1 MCGASITPWRVSE
14 GKREESLPRV
24 RSAKQEAG
32 PSVVPGAEWSR
43 PVFVVMARWVLT
55 AHTCRLRLPCLAAPM
70 GVLALSEVPYP
81 HVCDL

>member
-43 PVFVVMARWVLT
+43 PVFVEMA
-55 AHTCRLRLPCLAAPM
+55 
-70 GVLALSEVPYP
+70 
-81 HVCDL
+81 